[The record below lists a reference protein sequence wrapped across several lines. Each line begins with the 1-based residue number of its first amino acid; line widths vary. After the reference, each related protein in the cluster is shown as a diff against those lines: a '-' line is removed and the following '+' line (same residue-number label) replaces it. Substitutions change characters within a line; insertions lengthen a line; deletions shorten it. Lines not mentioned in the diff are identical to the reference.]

1 MPTPYPELEIG
12 LHRVQPGGFQVE
24 LRFADASSAAERAPV
39 RAPCPLDP
47 EALLALELDPEAY
60 GRALSGQVFADP
72 GVIRFLGEVK
82 ASVARADLP
91 LRLRLLTDPSAPD
104 LEALRWELLCDPDT
118 GAPYA
123 TSERILF
130 SRFMQSPDWRAVRLR
145 PKAELS
151 ALVAVAAPRDIGA
164 YGLAEVDLPG
174 EVERARGAL
183 GEISTRVLGQ
193 EQPLT
198 IDALTDALRSGVDIL
213 YLVAHGAL
221 DRARGPV
228 LFLQDAA
235 GKVRRERGD
244 DLARRVGELRDLPR
258 LVVLASCES
267 AAAREGGQATGP
279 AADATPRAAPA
290 QAALAPQLAA
300 AGVPAILAMQGRISM
315 ETVATLMPRFFQEL
329 VADGQID
336 RALAVARGLVR
347 DRPDAWMPALFLRLR
362 GGRLWDPPAVS
373 SGDDD
378 SALSLYGRVVV
389 LGERDTD
396 PARPVPAIP
405 VQILGVGET
414 LTNDL
419 GEFRL
424 EHERFRPGAPVT
436 AEVRHPGHV
445 IYRPYRGRFNLP
457 RPAADRPDEPVEL
470 ALLPEGSARLLDDYT
485 FKLLAEDMKEE
496 AVEQLRPEGS
506 PEEIDFTR
514 YLESLGRALGFS
526 LADVERGLAD
536 WQGRKQADPGTDPY
550 ELGLVAVTEKDFAR
564 ARGLFRRSRLG
575 HESARAALEAR
586 MAEMQAQMQA
596 QIAEQERLIVRDL
609 DAEATAAALAY
620 DFRAALDLR
629 QEILGYQDRAAD
641 PEAWASAQVAKGNA
655 HQELGH
661 PGRRGRGP
669 TPPGGRRLGLS
680 RGPGGRTRAE
690 LPQDWAMTQNNLGI
704 ALQEQG
710 TRTDGEAGRALLE
723 QAVSAYRAALEVR
736 TRAELPQD
744 WAMTQNNL
752 GTALQEQGLRTDGEA
767 GRALLDAGGLGL
779 SRGPGG
785 LHPRRAAAGLGHDP
799 EQPRHRTPG
808 AGHPHRRR
816 GGPGAARPGG
826 LGLSRGPGG
835 LHPRRA
841 AAGLG
846 HDPEQPR
853 HRTPGAGHPHRRRGG
868 PGAARAG
875 GLGLS
880 RGPGGPHPRRAAAG
894 LGRDPEQPRHR
905 TPGAGHPH
913 RRRGGPGAARAG
925 GLGLSRGPGGRTRAE
940 LPQDWA
946 ATQNN
951 LGTALQEQGL
961 RTDGEAGR
969 ALLEQAVSAYRAALE
984 VRTRAELPQD
994 WAMTQNNLGIA
1005 LQEQGTR
1012 TDGEAGRALLEQAV
1026 SAYRAALEVYTR
1038 AELPQDWATT
1048 QNNLGS
1054 RTPGAGHP
1062 HRRRGGPGAA
1072 RAGGLGL
1079 SRGAGGLH
1087 PGAHRL
1093 LLGDGPEEP
1102 AGHPGATSATPPAW
1116 RR

>member
-1 MPTPYPELEIG
+1 
-12 LHRVQPGGFQVE
+12 
-24 LRFADASSAAERAPV
+24 
-39 RAPCPLDP
+39 
-47 EALLALELDPEAY
+47 
-60 GRALSGQVFADP
+60 
-72 GVIRFLGEVK
+72 
-82 ASVARADLP
+82 
-91 LRLRLLTDPSAPD
+91 
-104 LEALRWELLCDPDT
+104 
-118 GAPYA
+118 
-123 TSERILF
+123 
-130 SRFMQSPDWRAVRLR
+130 
-145 PKAELS
+145 
-151 ALVAVAAPRDIGA
+151 
-164 YGLAEVDLPG
+164 
-174 EVERARGAL
+174 
-183 GEISTRVLGQ
+183 
-193 EQPLT
+193 
-198 IDALTDALRSGVDIL
+198 
-213 YLVAHGAL
+213 
-221 DRARGPV
+221 
-228 LFLQDAA
+228 
-235 GKVRRERGD
+235 
-244 DLARRVGELRDLPR
+244 
-258 LVVLASCES
+258 
-267 AAAREGGQATGP
+267 
-279 AADATPRAAPA
+279 
-290 QAALAPQLAA
+290 
-300 AGVPAILAMQGRISM
+300 M

-329 VADGQID
+329 AADGQID

-362 GGRLWDPPAVS
+362 GGRLWDSPAVS

-378 SALSLYGRVVV
+378 SAVSLYGRVVV

-424 EHERFRPGAPVT
+424 EHQRFRPGAPVT

-609 DAEATAAALAY
+609 DAEANAAALAY
-620 DFRAALDLR
+620 DFRSALDLR
-629 QEILGYQDRAAD
+629 QQILGYQDRAAD
-641 PEAWASAQVAKGNA
+641 PEAWASAQVSKGNA
-655 HQELGH
+655 HQELGI
-661 PGRRGRGP
+661 RV
-669 TPPGGRRLGLS
+669 GGAEAQRHLADAVSAYRAALEVY
-680 RGPGGRTRAE
+680 TRAE
-690 LPQDWAMTQNNLGI
+690 LPQEWAMTQNNLGS
-704 ALQEQG
+704 ALQDQG

-744 WAMTQNNL
+744 WAATQNNL
-752 GTALQEQGLRTDGEA
+752 GNALSEQGTRTDGEA
-767 GRALLDAGGLGL
+767 GRALLDQAVSAYRAALEVYTRAELPQDWAMTQNNLGAALQEQGTRTGGEAGRALLDQAVSAYRAALEVYTRAELPQDWAMTQNNLGNALQEQGTRTDGEAGRALLEQAVSAYRAALEVRTRAEPAPGLGHDPEQPRHRTPGAGHPHRRRGGPGAARAGGLGLSRGPGGLHPRRAAAAVGRDPEQPRQRTPGAGHPHRRRGGPGAARAGGLGL

-799 EQPRHRTPG
+799 EQPRQRTPG

-816 GGPGAARPGG
+816 GGPGAARAGG

-880 RGPGGPHPRRAAAG
+880 RG
-894 LGRDPEQPRHR
+894 
-905 TPGAGHPH
+905 
-913 RRRGGPGAARAG
+913 
-925 GLGLSRGPGGRTRAE
+925 
-940 LPQDWA
+940 
-946 ATQNN
+946 
-951 LGTALQEQGL
+951 
-961 RTDGEAGR
+961 
-969 ALLEQAVSAYRAALE
+969 
-984 VRTRAELPQD
+984 
-994 WAMTQNNLGIA
+994 
-1005 LQEQGTR
+1005 
-1012 TDGEAGRALLEQAV
+1012 
-1026 SAYRAALEVYTR
+1026 
-1038 AELPQDWATT
+1038 
-1048 QNNLGS
+1048 
-1054 RTPGAGHP
+1054 
-1062 HRRRGGPGAA
+1062 
-1072 RAGGLGL
+1072 
-1079 SRGAGGLH
+1079 AGGLH

-1102 AGHPGATSATPPAW
+1102 AGHPGANSATPPAW